1 MKRFLAVFT
10 GTPDKFSQWMALPE
24 AERQRREVAGIAAWK
39 KWAEDHADVIE
50 DMGGPLS
57 RTKRIAADG
66 ITDTRNNLGGYTV
79 LRAESQEAAAQLFIN
94 HPHFTLFP
102 GEAVEVM
109 EVMPVPGG

>member
-10 GTPDKFSQWMALPE
+10 GTPENLTHWMALPE
-24 AERQRREVAGIAAWK
+24 AERARREAEGMAAWK
-39 KWAEDHADVIE
+39 KWAEDHAAVIE

-57 RTKRIAADG
+57 RTKRIASDG
-66 ITDTRNNLGGYTV
+66 ISDVRNNLGGYTV
-79 LRAESQEAAAQLFIN
+79 LRAVSQEAAAKLFIN

-109 EVMPVPGG
+109 EVMAVPGG